1 MKRLKLQTIDETSLK
16 KTTLN
21 RYLVFIITYI
31 LSSFYYKKKNV
42 ILNLFQRYSYHYVI
56 FFRLITS
63 SIDNNI
69 YRLTSTKCRYTIYGL
84 VKLVIVS
91 KSKRMKKLRNPIRL
105 YWGQPDYYLIMD
117 HVLYNILTYC
127 FVIKENIIF
136 IPPAVPKNGILVQR
150 INRQVIK

>member
-1 MKRLKLQTIDETSLK
+1 VPLCCL
-16 KTTLN
+16 
-21 RYLVFIITYI
+21 
-31 LSSFYYKKKNV
+31 
-42 ILNLFQRYSYHYVI
+42 

-63 SIDNNI
+63 SIDDNI
-69 YRLTSTKCRYTIYGL
+69 YRLTTSTKCRYTIYGL
-84 VKLVIVS
+84 VKLVKVS

-150 INRQVIK
+150 INR